1 MKISKKVQE
10 KCKKIDLV
18 LTDVDGVL
26 TDGGMFYAEGGKVF
40 RKFNTRDGM
49 GIELLKKNGIITIFL
64 TKENSEASKKR
75 AKKLKTKIYFGVQNK
90 EKKLKD
96 ICKIRKINNES
107 VAYIG
112 DDIGNFTL
120 LKKVGFNAC
129 PKNSSDYIKE
139 VVGFVTEKN
148 GGEGA
153 FREFVEYI
161 VGEERIKKILEDL

>member
-40 RKFNTRDGM
+40 KKFNTRDGM

-112 DDIGNFTL
+112 DDVNDISIMKL
-120 LKKVGFNAC
+120 VGLSASPNDGISEVKRVA
-129 PKNSSDYIKE
+129 DY
-139 VVGFVTEKN
+139 TCSKN
-148 GGEGA
+148 GGCGA
-153 FREFVEYI
+153 FREFADM
-161 VGEERIKKILEDL
+161 ILKEKFPHKTKWY